1 MPKLN
6 KLLKNVVLS
15 VLKSF
20 NLITDP
26 AKAKLGISY
35 SVWDGEELLEAS
47 IKSVRE
53 NADYINVVWQKK
65 SWHGIDCDENL
76 EILLMQLKEKGLIDE
91 IIFSSLILTLRLSKM
106 K

>member
-35 SVWDGEELLEAS
+35 SVWDGEELL
-47 IKSVRE
+47 
-53 NADYINVVWQKK
+53 
-65 SWHGIDCDENL
+65 
-76 EILLMQLKEKGLIDE
+76 
-91 IIFSSLILTLRLSKM
+91 
-106 K
+106 